1 MEGIAVD
8 DVSEGEYKEEEEFDI
23 PLAEASLACAYS
35 LKDGGED
42 CEGYTEF
49 QSWICMDKKCVGLSE
64 DPESLADDS
73 GKVYICES
81 DDDCNIDG
89 K

>member
-1 MEGIAVD
+1 MTSVPMEGIAVD

-49 QSWICMDKKCVGLSE
+49 QS
-64 DPESLADDS
+64 
-73 GKVYICES
+73 
-81 DDDCNIDG
+81 
-89 K
+89 